1 MPTKQR
7 RSAEPPAAIRREP
20 GSRKILEVLE
30 QRSALLAAA
39 LVLLASARI
48 IATYTV
54 FNHTADEP
62 AHVACGMEW
71 LDQGV
76 YRWEAQHPPLAR
88 VAAALGPYL
97 LGVRS
102 QGTARDISFAMFRE
116 GPQSSL
122 MATVMTLRWRWRAPE
137 FCHSSGWPVW

>member
-1 MPTKQR
+1 
-7 RSAEPPAAIRREP
+7 
-20 GSRKILEVLE
+20 
-30 QRSALLAAA
+30 
-39 LVLLASARI
+39 SARI

-116 GPQSSL
+116 GAAIFSYGHRYDL
-122 MATVMTLRWRWRAPE
+122 TLAVARAGILP
-137 FCHSSGWPVW
+137 FFWVACLVTYVWGRRMFRPAIGV